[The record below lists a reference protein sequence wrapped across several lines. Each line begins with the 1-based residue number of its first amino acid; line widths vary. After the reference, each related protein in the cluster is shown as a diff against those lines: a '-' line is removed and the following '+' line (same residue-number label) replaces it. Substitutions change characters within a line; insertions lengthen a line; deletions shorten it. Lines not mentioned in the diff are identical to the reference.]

1 MNCCELASARLTA
14 VAESYGVREVAAV
27 AFADEPITLAMAWH
41 HLRIDTT
48 DSPPASADDTW
59 LETIGIP
66 GARAWAEAYCGL
78 TIAAKTLEYAGNG
91 FPTTLELPF
100 GPVRAVTSVVYVD
113 ADGATQTL
121 DPVDY
126 VVNPYAKPATIKP
139 VTSWPATKDQ
149 DRSVIV
155 TYEAG
160 YSADSPAL
168 PLPGNVLI
176 GLLLMLG
183 HLYENR
189 EDTSAVNLSIVPN
202 GARTFL
208 DGARQRFGFA

>member
-1 MNCCELASARLTA
+1 MNSCDLASARLAA

-27 AFADEPITLAMAWH
+27 AFADEPLTLADAWH
-41 HLRIDTT
+41 HLRIETF

-66 GARAWAEAYCGL
+66 AARAWAEGYCGL
-78 TIAAKTLEYAGNG
+78 TIATKTLEYAGNG
-91 FPTTLELPF
+91 FPTVITLPF
-100 GPVRAVTSVVYVD
+100 GPVREVTSIAYVD

-121 DPVDY
+121 DPAEY
-126 VVNPYAKPATIKP
+126 TVNVYAGTVKP
-139 VTSWPATKDQ
+139 VTSWPSVKDQ

-160 YSADSPAL
+160 YSTDSPAT
-168 PLPGNVLI
+168 PLPPNVRI
-176 GLLLMLG
+176 GLLLLLG

-189 EDTSAVNLSIVPN
+189 EDTSAVNLSVVPT

-208 DGARQRFGFA
+208 DWHRKRCGFA